1 MNLRNVNLDQRQDFR
16 KVPDKFAFLQLEED
30 DGGTVLDV
38 SEGGLRFE
46 TFAPVQQNGPI
57 HFWFSLNLRER
68 IEAWGEV
75 VWTSATKKCG
85 GLRFLRLSE
94 EGRALVRECIS
105 QPSVQEA
112 PNGGF
117 SRWGTAKEMPAKMG
131 VREADAIARFVS
143 KAPPRQE
150 AAAVGQAIP
159 PAWETPAENPP
170 PRAPLPNS
178 FGTADAVARFV
189 SKAPPRQEAAAV
201 GHAIPRAWEPP
212 AENPPP
218 RAPFPNLSGTTDA
231 VARLMSKTD
240 PRQEAAPVGHAIP
253 RAWEP
258 PAENPPPRGPLPNS
272 FGTADAVARFVSK
285 APPRQE
291 AAAVGHAV
299 PRAWETTAAQ
309 NPPPRAP
316 LPSFSGTVDAG
327 DTNILFPPPKE
338 IEVGKGLVPVQRYR
352 SAKRRQLRLGLILG
366 VCISATVAAAAMKY
380 SRHENR
386 VVPSAPAEL
395 PVQKSSADT
404 LKPAP
409 MNPSPRSGS
418 SADIFASSNQKT
430 HVAEARTPIVPPTN
444 TGAHSS
450 PRVREA
456 GAANLPAR
464 ASLQPNLSTNA
475 TRQNLAMPPKQ
486 LWAAVQAG
494 NTKAAVELADLYIK
508 GQGVPQ
514 NCNQARVL
522 LLVASEKRNAEAIKK
537 LAELDKTACTSN

>member
-16 KVPDKFAFLQLEED
+16 KVPDKFAFLQLEGD

-150 AAAVGQAIP
+150 AASVGQAVP
-159 PAWETPAENPP
+159 RAWETPAENPP
-170 PRAPLPNS
+170 SRAPL
-178 FGTADAVARFV
+178 
-189 SKAPPRQEAAAV
+189 
-201 GHAIPRAWEPP
+201 
-212 AENPPP
+212 
-218 RAPFPNLSGTTDA
+218 PNLSGTTDA
-231 VARLMSKTD
+231 IARFMSKTD
-240 PRQEAAPVGHAIP
+240 SRQEAAPVGHAIP

-395 PVQKSSADT
+395 PVQKSTADI

>member
-16 KVPDKFAFLQLEED
+16 KVPDRFAFLQLEED

-75 VWTSATKKCG
+75 VWTSATKKRG

-112 PNGGF
+112 PNGEF
-117 SRWGTAKEMPAKMG
+117 SRWGAAKEMPARMG

-189 SKAPPRQEAAAV
+189 SKAPPRQEA
-201 GHAIPRAWEPP
+201 P
-212 AENPPP
+212 
-218 RAPFPNLSGTTDA
+218 
-231 VARLMSKTD
+231 
-240 PRQEAAPVGHAIP
+240 
-253 RAWEP
+253 
-258 PAENPPPRGPLPNS
+258 
-272 FGTADAVARFVSK
+272 
-285 APPRQE
+285 
-291 AAAVGHAV
+291 AVGHAV
-299 PRAWETTAAQ
+299 PRAWETAAQ

-380 SRHENR
+380 SLHENR

-395 PVQKSSADT
+395 PVQKSSADI

-418 SADIFASSNQKT
+418 SADVFASSNQKT
-430 HVAEARTPIVPPTN
+430 HVAETRTPIVPPTN
-444 TGAHSS
+444 TGAPSS
-450 PRVREA
+450 PRKRE
-456 GAANLPAR
+456 
-464 ASLQPNLSTNA
+464 T
-475 TRQNLAMPPKQ
+475 
-486 LWAAVQAG
+486 
-494 NTKAAVELADLYIK
+494 
-508 GQGVPQ
+508 
-514 NCNQARVL
+514 
-522 LLVASEKRNAEAIKK
+522 
-537 LAELDKTACTSN
+537 

>member
-105 QPSVQEA
+105 QPSVQGA

-159 PAWETPAENPP
+159 PAWE
-170 PRAPLPNS
+170 
-178 FGTADAVARFV
+178 
-189 SKAPPRQEAAAV
+189 
-201 GHAIPRAWEPP
+201 
-212 AENPPP
+212 
-218 RAPFPNLSGTTDA
+218 
-231 VARLMSKTD
+231 
-240 PRQEAAPVGHAIP
+240 
-253 RAWEP
+253 P

-291 AAAVGHAV
+291 AAAVGQAV

-316 LPSFSGTVDAG
+316 LRSFSGTVDAG

-404 LKPAP
+404 LKSAP

-444 TGAHSS
+444 TGTHSS

-456 GAANLPAR
+456 GAATLPAR

>member
-68 IEAWGEV
+68 IEAWGEL

-112 PNGGF
+112 PNGEF

-150 AAAVGQAIP
+150 AAAVGQAVP
-159 PAWETPAENPP
+159 P
-170 PRAPLPNS
+170 
-178 FGTADAVARFV
+178 
-189 SKAPPRQEAAAV
+189 
-201 GHAIPRAWEPP
+201 
-212 AENPPP
+212 
-218 RAPFPNLSGTTDA
+218 
-231 VARLMSKTD
+231 
-240 PRQEAAPVGHAIP
+240 
-253 RAWEP
+253 
-258 PAENPPPRGPLPNS
+258 
-272 FGTADAVARFVSK
+272 
-285 APPRQE
+285 
-291 AAAVGHAV
+291 
-299 PRAWETTAAQ
+299 AWETTAAQ

-352 SAKRRQLRLGLILG
+352 SAKRRQL
-366 VCISATVAAAAMKY
+366 
-380 SRHENR
+380 
-386 VVPSAPAEL
+386 
-395 PVQKSSADT
+395 
-404 LKPAP
+404 
-409 MNPSPRSGS
+409 
-418 SADIFASSNQKT
+418 
-430 HVAEARTPIVPPTN
+430 
-444 TGAHSS
+444 
-450 PRVREA
+450 
-456 GAANLPAR
+456 
-464 ASLQPNLSTNA
+464 
-475 TRQNLAMPPKQ
+475 
-486 LWAAVQAG
+486 
-494 NTKAAVELADLYIK
+494 
-508 GQGVPQ
+508 
-514 NCNQARVL
+514 
-522 LLVASEKRNAEAIKK
+522 
-537 LAELDKTACTSN
+537 

>member
-178 FGTADAVARFV
+178 FGR
-189 SKAPPRQEAAAV
+189 
-201 GHAIPRAWEPP
+201 
-212 AENPPP
+212 
-218 RAPFPNLSGTTDA
+218 
-231 VARLMSKTD
+231 
-240 PRQEAAPVGHAIP
+240 
-253 RAWEP
+253 
-258 PAENPPPRGPLPNS
+258 
-272 FGTADAVARFVSK
+272 ADAVARFVSK

-444 TGAHSS
+444 TGTHSS